1 MQDDGGMT
9 LQRTE
14 ITASLS
20 YTIKDHSAKVAA
32 EEIAKLEG
40 AIVKMADS
48 IKGLAI
54 LKAPELTGNL
64 KRSGR
69 IEQTAKNEI
78 AVVFGNGKP
87 AKAGGVPYARRRHYE
102 NNKNPQTKYY
112 LQDAGD
118 ETIKKGIE
126 SFL

>member
-9 LQRTE
+9 LERTE

-20 YTIKDHSAKVAA
+20 YTIKDHSAKVLA
-32 EEIAKLEG
+32 EEIARVNSALYVMG
-40 AIVKMADS
+40 YTVKN
-48 IKGLAI
+48 LAV

-64 KRSGR
+64 KRSWKVVKDENS
-69 IEQTAKNEI
+69 IEVI
-78 AVVFGNGKP
+78 FGNGIP

-112 LQDAGD
+112 LQNAGE
-118 ETIKKGIE
+118 ETVKKGIE
-126 SFL
+126 HFL